1 MNAPARPR
9 PFAFSLS
16 WTLVGEVLFAG
27 GQFGML
33 VIMARLG
40 SETVLGQYAL
50 GLAIATPL
58 YVLTSLH
65 LRPTFIVSDRDTFAF
80 GHYLALRLVGTPL
93 TLVAVGVWSYFAAH
107 DPGTRSMVLMVAL
120 VRFSEL
126 ISDILH
132 AAPSRAEHLRHV
144 GISRALRGVSLVLS
158 VALCLA
164 SGATPLG
171 ALGVGAAVGAAV
183 TLLYDLPIARRY
195 ESTRPRFEPETLR
208 KLTWLAAP
216 VGMAGA
222 LLGLTQNMP
231 AYVLEHVGSVA
242 ALGRYTAA
250 VSILFVSGVLN
261 MAVGAAAVPRLARHF
276 EASAQTFAR
285 FLVRVVAVVAVLNAC
300 VLLGCVLVGDLY
312 LRIAY
317 GAPMAALHTELIWAG
332 GIAIAAGVA
341 NLLSQTVVATRSF
354 RIQFG
359 VSLSGLLVAALLA
372 LTLVPRYGLFGAL
385 MTLGGMQTWRL
396 SIYAVT
402 VALLVR
408 TRRRA
413 M

>member
-1 MNAPARPR
+1 MNAPASPR

-65 LRPTFIVSDRDTFAF
+65 LRPTFVVSSRDRFAF
-80 GHYLALRLVGTPL
+80 GHYLALRLIGTPL
-93 TLVAVGVWSYFAAH
+93 TVLAVVLWSWLADH
-107 DPGTRSMVLMVAL
+107 DPGTRGIVLMVAL
-120 VRFSEL
+120 IRFGEFV
-126 ISDILH
+126 SDMLH
-132 AAPSRAEHLRHV
+132 AAPSRAEHLRYV
-144 GISRALRGVSLVLS
+144 GISRAIRGVTLVGS
-158 VALCLA
+158 VAVALA
-164 SGATPLG
+164 LGATPFVAMG
-171 ALGVGAAVGAAV
+171 IGAAVGAAV
-183 TLLYDLPIARRY
+183 TVLYDLPVARRY
-195 ESTRPRFEPETLR
+195 ESTRPRFEPEALR
-208 KLTWLAAP
+208 QLVWLAAP
-216 VGMAGA
+216 VGLAGA

-231 AYVLEHVGSVA
+231 AYVLENVGSVA

-250 VSILFVSGVLN
+250 ASILFVSGVLN

-276 EASAQTFAR
+276 ETSAHAFTR
-285 FLVRVVAVVAVLNAC
+285 FLVRVVVVVAVLNAC
-300 VLLGCVLVGDLY
+300 VLGGCVVLGELY

-317 GAPMAALHTELIWAG
+317 GAPMVALHTELIWAG

-354 RIQFG
+354 RTQFG
-359 VSLSGLLVAALLA
+359 VSLSGLVVAAVLA
-372 LTLVPRYGLFGAL
+372 WALIPRYGLTGAFL
-385 MTLGGMQTWRL
+385 TLGGMQTWRL
-396 SIYAVT
+396 LIYVVT
-402 VALLVR
+402 VSLLVR
-408 TRRRA
+408 ARGRA
-413 M
+413 T